1 MRMRSSA
8 RSLERLRALRL
19 LARCPDGCTEALM
32 MAYGFSVD
40 FLAGLA
46 TDGLITAE
54 PRAMRA
60 AGRPMS
66 MVWIRITDAGREVV
80 SG

>member
-1 MRMRSSA
+1 MSSSA
-8 RSLERLRALRL
+8 RSNERLRALRI
-19 LARCPDGCTEALM
+19 LARCSDGCTEALM

-40 FLAGLA
+40 FLAGLV

-66 MVWIRITDAGREVV
+66 MVWMRITDAGRKVV
-80 SG
+80 DG